1 MEIKDLKNAKIKDL
15 FKFRAED
22 GTQTRDPQLG
32 RFKRF
37 TYESNCYAF
46 LYAECLFLFNRSSFM
61 LDDRIIF

>member
-1 MEIKDLKNAKIKDL
+1 MITHKTFDFHL
-15 FKFRAED
+15 FKLGAED

-46 LYAECLFLFNRSSFM
+46 LYAECLFLFNRGRF
-61 LDDRIIF
+61 IFFLVLCI